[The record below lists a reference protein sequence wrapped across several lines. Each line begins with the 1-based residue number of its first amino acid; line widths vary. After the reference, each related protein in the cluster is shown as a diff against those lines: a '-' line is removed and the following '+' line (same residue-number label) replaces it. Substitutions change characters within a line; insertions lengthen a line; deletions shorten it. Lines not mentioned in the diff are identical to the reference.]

1 MTTMRKLVLFDFDGT
16 LADTAPDLAAAAN
29 KQRVRRGMPPLPEAD
44 LRAFSS
50 YGARGLLKAAL
61 GVETTDPEFPALR
74 EQFLTDYEAG
84 MTDNTVLFP
93 GIRELLNT
101 LKANGF
107 EWGIV
112 TNKLEYLAVPQ
123 AVHLGLHNDCVVTV
137 GGDTT
142 DHIKPHP
149 APLLHAAKKANIDPA
164 YCIYVG
170 DDERD
175 IVAGKAAGMA
185 TVVAAY
191 GYCGPETEAIRG
203 WQADAIADSP
213 AAVWPAIQKWAED
226 LVATAAR

>member
-1 MTTMRKLVLFDFDGT
+1 MRKLVLFDFDGT

-29 KQRVRRGMPPLPEAD
+29 KQRSRRGLAPLPEAD
-44 LRAFSS
+44 LRAYSS

-61 GVETTDPEFPALR
+61 GVETDDPDYPALR
-74 EQFLTDYEAG
+74 DQFLTDYEAG
-84 MTDNTVLFP
+84 MTNRTVLFP
-93 GIRELLNT
+93 GIRDLLNV
-101 LKANGF
+101 LKANGL

-123 AVHLGLHNDCVVTV
+123 AVHLGLHNDCVVVV

-149 APLLHAAKKANIDPA
+149 APLLHAADKAGVDPA
-164 YCIYVG
+164 HCIYIG

-185 TVVAAY
+185 TIVAAY
-191 GYCGPETEAIRG
+191 GYCGPETAAIRG
-203 WQADAIADSP
+203 WQADAIAASP
-213 AAVWPAIQKWAED
+213 AEVWPPVQKWAES
-226 LVATAAR
+226 LMEMTRPS

>member
-1 MTTMRKLVLFDFDGT
+1 MRKLVLFDFDGT
-16 LADTAPDLAAAAN
+16 LADTAPDLAVAAN
-29 KQRVRRGMPPLPEAD
+29 KQRLRRGLDPLPEAD
-44 LRAFSS
+44 LRAYSS

-61 GVETTDPEFPALR
+61 GVETTDPEYPELR
-74 EQFLTDYEAG
+74 DQFLTDYEAG
-84 MTDNTVLFP
+84 MTVHTALFP
-93 GIRELLNT
+93 GIRELLDT
-101 LKANGF
+101 LKAHGF

-123 AVHLGLHNDCVVTV
+123 AVYLGLHNDCVVIV

-149 APLLHAAKKANIDPA
+149 APLLHAAKKADIDPA
-164 YCIYVG
+164 QCIYVG

-191 GYCGPETEAIRG
+191 GYCGPETARIRG
-203 WQADAIADSP
+203 WQADAIVDS
-213 AAVWPAIQKWAED
+213 AAKIWPAVQNWAATLSE
-226 LVATAAR
+226 VAVK

>member
-1 MTTMRKLVLFDFDGT
+1 MTTLRKLVLFDFDGT

-29 KQRVRRGMPPLPEAD
+29 KQRVRIGLDPLPESD
-44 LRAFSS
+44 LRAYSS

-61 GVETTDPEFPALR
+61 GVETTDPEFPGLR
-74 EQFLTDYEAG
+74 EQFLADYEAG

-93 GIRELLNT
+93 GIRELLDT

-112 TNKLEYLAVPQ
+112 TNKVEYLAIPQ
-123 AVHLGLHNDCVVTV
+123 AVFLGLHNDCVVTV

-149 APLLHAAKKANIDPA
+149 APLLYAAEKADIDPA
-164 YCIYVG
+164 QCIYVG

-175 IVAGKAAGMA
+175 IIAGKAAGMA
-185 TVVAAY
+185 TVVATY
-191 GYCGPETEAIRG
+191 GYCGPETAAIRG
-203 WQADAIADSP
+203 WQADGIADSP
-213 AAVWPAIQKWAED
+213 AAIWPVVQKWAAN
-226 LVATAAR
+226 LVSETAR